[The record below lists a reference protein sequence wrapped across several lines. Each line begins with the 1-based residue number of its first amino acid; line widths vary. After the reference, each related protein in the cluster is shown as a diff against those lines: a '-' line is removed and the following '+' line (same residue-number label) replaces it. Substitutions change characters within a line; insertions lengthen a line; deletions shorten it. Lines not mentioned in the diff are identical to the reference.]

1 MLTIAAFASLAQL
14 GSGLALALAIFVEP
28 ITTRDRQ
35 FRQKLEGS
43 LKLLLRDGSE
53 NSAIKE
59 NEIWVGIANL
69 NTTTKT
75 AHSRARWPL
84 LVIKFGAAINFV
96 ILLAATVCP
105 DAEVDN
111 YYMWILLASCVLP
124 VVGGY
129 TLLLMIARIVTPQPR
144 P

>member
-14 GSGLALALAIFVEP
+14 GSGLALALAIFIEP
-28 ITTRDRQ
+28 ISTRDRQ

-53 NSAIKE
+53 NSALKE

-69 NTTTKT
+69 DVNTKA
-75 AHSRARWPL
+75 AHFRARWPL
-84 LVIKFGAAINFV
+84 LIIKIGAAINFA

-111 YYMWILLASCVLP
+111 YYTWILLVSCILP
-124 VVGGY
+124 VAGGY
-129 TLLLMIARIVTPQPR
+129 TILLLIARIVTPQPR
-144 P
+144 H